1 MPDKNKRPCIPNTFD
16 NFCSK
21 EDERD
26 FGLFEHGLLAS

>member
-1 MPDKNKRPCIPNTFD
+1 MPDKNKVFQTHLS

-26 FGLFEHGLLAS
+26 FWLFEHGLLAS